1 MALDR
6 NTGRVLWRYST
17 GTGEQR
23 RNVVAGPTVEG
34 RLLLA
39 SDHFGNGFFSVDR
52 FTGQVVWRV
61 EGQPGFFG
69 PDESPVVVEGIAYLA
84 SNDLQVYAFEPQ
96 TGRVLWKTRTEAS
109 NRAFA
114 VCRNRI
120 FTNDHFLAMLD
131 RASGKI
137 LATKFDSSAEFLTSG
152 FAVHEDRVFVVGNKA
167 AYAFRCE

>member
-52 FTGQVVWRV
+52 FTGQEVWRV

-167 AYAFRCE
+167 AYAFRCA